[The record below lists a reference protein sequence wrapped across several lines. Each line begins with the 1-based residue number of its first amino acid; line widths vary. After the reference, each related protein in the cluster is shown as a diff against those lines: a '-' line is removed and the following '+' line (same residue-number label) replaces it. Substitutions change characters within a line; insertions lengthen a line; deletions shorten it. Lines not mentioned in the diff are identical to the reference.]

1 MRLSDT
7 SYVPTLRQALYALV
21 AVSSAVLALL
31 STTLLAYQLRWT
43 IGYNKPVVRAR
54 RSRPLTKG
62 PELTLRDLSSNAQPA
77 LLVCSSLT
85 LAHCAFFLCPV
96 QSTATL
102 KRRLLA
108 SLQVELVSLAVFTL
122 FTLACLSR
130 LHTSTPGLLSSCGGY
145 FVCSALQGCY
155 SLAWM

>member
-43 IGYNKPVVRAR
+43 IGYNKPV
-54 RSRPLTKG
+54 
-62 PELTLRDLSSNAQPA
+62 PA
-77 LLVCSSLT
+77 LL
-85 LAHCAFFLCPV
+85 
-96 QSTATL
+96 
-102 KRRLLA
+102 
-108 SLQVELVSLAVFTL
+108 VELVSLAVFTL